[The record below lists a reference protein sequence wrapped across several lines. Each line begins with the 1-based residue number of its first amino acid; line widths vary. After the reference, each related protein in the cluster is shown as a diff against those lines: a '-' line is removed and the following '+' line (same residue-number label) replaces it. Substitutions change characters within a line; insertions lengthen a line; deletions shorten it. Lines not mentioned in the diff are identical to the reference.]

1 MEFNYNLTFEELS
14 SELKE
19 LIYGV
24 IEEICGNVEK
34 YNINMQDLSREVGME
49 YDQLMD
55 YMVHPKNDYSGYLD
69 ILEAINRL
77 LGR

>member
-24 IEEICGNVEK
+24 IEKICENVEK
-34 YNINMQDLSREVGME
+34 YNINIQTLSEEVGMNYE
-49 YDQLMD
+49 QLMD

-69 ILEAINRL
+69 ILDAINRM